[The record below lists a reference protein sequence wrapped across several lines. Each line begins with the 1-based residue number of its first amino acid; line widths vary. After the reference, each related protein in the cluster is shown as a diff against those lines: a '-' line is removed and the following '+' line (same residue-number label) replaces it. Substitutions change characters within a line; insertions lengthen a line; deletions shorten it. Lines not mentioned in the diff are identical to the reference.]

1 MIILLNNKAKKEQ
14 VDLILE
20 TLDKQNLSAFY
31 IPNENAIA
39 IIETKLSV
47 AVSPELIK
55 TLPGVEKILL
65 GYNAN
70 NRKIVN

>member
-20 TLDKQNLSAFY
+20 TLDRQNLSAFY

-39 IIETKLSV
+39 IIETNLSV
-47 AVSPELIK
+47 EVSPELIK
-55 TLPGVEKILL
+55 TLPGVEKILVD
-65 GYNAN
+65 YNMT